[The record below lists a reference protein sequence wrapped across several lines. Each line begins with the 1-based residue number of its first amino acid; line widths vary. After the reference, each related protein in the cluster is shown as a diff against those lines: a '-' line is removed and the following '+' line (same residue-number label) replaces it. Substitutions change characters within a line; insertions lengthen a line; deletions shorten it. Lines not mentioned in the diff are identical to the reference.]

1 IGYLSGCMNGSQ
13 IISKYKQINIRNRGS
28 KNAGATNTAL
38 QVGMKYGAFVA
49 CIDVFKAIISLY
61 LAALLLMHVDILFEN
76 NMFLQYI
83 NAVLIILG
91 NNFPITM
98 QFKGGKGTASFLGVL
113 LFMDWRFAMVA
124 FLIFLLIA
132 LATNYFVI
140 GTLAGYLAFI
150 AYTILMHEKGPVYL
164 AFVLTFLFLF
174 KHIDN
179 FKRIVHKEE
188 RKLTSLFHKEAG

>member
-1 IGYLSGCMNGSQ
+1 
-13 IISKYKQINIRNRGS
+13 IISKMKQINIRNCCS
-28 KNAGATNTAL
+28 KNPSVTNTSL
-38 QVGMKYGAFVA
+38 LVSMNYVAFVA
-49 CIDVFKAIISLY
+49 FIDVFKAIISLY
-61 LAALLLMHVDILFEN
+61 LAALLIMQVDILFDYKI
-76 NMFLQYI
+76 LLLYI
-83 NAVLIILG
+83 NAVFIILG
-91 NNFPITM
+91 HNFPITV
-98 QFKGGKGTASFLGVL
+98 QFIDVDGTASLLGVL
-113 LFMDWRFAMVA
+113 VFMVWAFAFLS
-124 FLIFLLIA
+124 FLIFFLIA
-132 LATNYFVI
+132 LSTNYFVI

>member
-1 IGYLSGCMNGSQ
+1 
-13 IISKYKQINIRNRGS
+13 S

-49 CIDVFKAIISLY
+49 LLDVFKAIISLY
-61 LAALLLMHVDILFEN
+61 IAALLLMHVDILFEYKI
-76 NMFLQYI
+76 LLLYI
-83 NAVLIILG
+83 HAVFIIIG
-91 NNFPITM
+91 HNFPITM
-98 QFKGGKGTASFLGVL
+98 HFTVGKGTASFLGVL
-113 LFMDWRFAMVA
+113 LFMDWRFVMVA

-140 GTLAGYLAFI
+140 GTLAWYLAFI

>member
-1 IGYLSGCMNGSQ
+1 MYLLLLHNMSYTWKEGVELYPILMALIGYLSGCMNGSQ
-13 IISKYKQINIRNRGS
+13 IISKYKQINIRNGGS

-49 CIDVFKAIISLY
+49 FIDVFKAIIS
-61 LAALLLMHVDILFEN
+61 V
-76 NMFLQYI
+76 YI
-83 NAVLIILG
+83 IIG
-91 NNFPITM
+91 HNFPITM

-179 FKRIVHKEE
+179 FKRIVDKEE
-188 RKLTSLFHKEAG
+188 SKITTLFHKEAG